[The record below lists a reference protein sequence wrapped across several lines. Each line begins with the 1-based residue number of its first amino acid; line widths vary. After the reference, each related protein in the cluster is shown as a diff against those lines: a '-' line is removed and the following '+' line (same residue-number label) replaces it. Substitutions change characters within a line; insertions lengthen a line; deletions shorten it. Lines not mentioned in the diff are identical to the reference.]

1 MVVSSLTR
9 FDGPPATAPAAN
21 TPFRSPDWFELLA
34 QHGMP
39 PDAALSIARGN
50 DDAPWLPLIRH
61 GSTLAG
67 LSNFYTGVYGPVG
80 AEDGTVEDWL
90 ALCRHWR
97 KQPDRPALIH
107 LKPLDADGKFFTAM
121 RAALKAAGYWVDH
134 HFCFGNWHCRPTG
147 VDFSTYLSQRPSAVR
162 NTLRRCRA
170 KLEKAGQLGIQI
182 HTAPCDD
189 LECAIDAYE
198 AIYQRSWKPAET
210 YPDFIRQLC
219 RLAARHGWLRLGVLT
234 LDDQPIASQL
244 WLFSAGTAYIFKLA
258 YDPDAARYSP
268 GTVLTAALME
278 QAIDRDHAVEIDYL
292 SGDDTYK
299 QDWMDQRRE
308 RVGLIAFDPTTPLGL
323 WRGARHFAARRI
335 KALLGE
341 GNRS

>member
-1 MVVSSLTR
+1 MAVSSLTR

-39 PDAALSIARGN
+39 PDAALAITRGN

-67 LSNFYTGVYGPVG
+67 LSNFYTGVYGPIG
-80 AEDGTVEDWL
+80 AVDGTFDDWL

-97 KQPDRPALIH
+97 ASAGRPAVVH
-107 LKPLDADGKFFTAM
+107 LKPLDASGRFCAEMQTAL
-121 RAALKAAGYWVDH
+121 AAAGYWVDQ
-134 HFCFGNWHCRPTG
+134 HFCFGNWHTRLAG
-147 VDFSTYLSQRPSAVR
+147 VDFSRYLAQRPSAVR
-162 NTLRRCRA
+162 NTLRRGRA
-170 KLEKAGQLGIQI
+170 RLEKAGTLRIDI
-182 HTAPCDD
+182 HTALGPA
-189 LECAIDAYE
+189 LEHAIDAYE
-198 AIYQRSWKPAET
+198 GIYRRSWKPAET

-258 YDPDAARYSP
+258 YDPNAARYSP

-278 QAIDRDHAVEIDYL
+278 QVIDRDHAVEIDYL